1 MSSRL
6 SWSGTRPAF
15 QSHWSTT
22 LARRIL
28 FVAIEVD
35 ETVSLLLFTYIRISI
50 LNSLLAL
57 RFLGVKKIALFWNT
71 FKRPTK

>member
-22 LARRIL
+22 LYALARRVL
-28 FVAIEVD
+28 FVTIED
-35 ETVSLLLFTYIRISI
+35 KETVSLPSSTYIRIPMSDG
-50 LNSLLAL
+50 LSAS
-57 RFLGVKKIALFWNT
+57 RFVGVEKIALS
-71 FKRPTK
+71 